1 MCYRAEC
8 RCCAVGGVA
17 AGLCVSYRSFNEEA
31 VLLHL
36 WFSGEETRMGLNQ
49 HVVQRINEQEN
60 GATAVSSTIFTTGV
74 NWKG

>member
-1 MCYRAEC
+1 M
-8 RCCAVGGVA
+8 
-17 AGLCVSYRSFNEEA
+17 
-31 VLLHL
+31 LHL

-60 GATAVSSTIFTTGV
+60 GATAVSSTVFTTGV